1 MTPAETAAQEAS
13 APADRRATR
22 ILATAEA
29 DRIRAHTEQ
38 VRTDTAERWRHQHA
52 EAREQRAIARRAA
65 RARTWARRRSG
76 VRAATGVVVRSAP
89 ALAGVAACVAPTAI
103 ATRGQ
108 YEFGVEVMQLGAMAV
123 LVPVMLEGAA
133 WMLAWQ
139 RYQAVAA
146 GDPATRLTVGV
157 WALAGAAA
165 GLNFWHGATGLGGS
179 VQVGVTYGVASVV
192 GFGLVE
198 LLARHRAGGT
208 PRARER
214 RARRRLA
221 LARAVRFPRV
231 SWAAWSMR
239 VAHGDATAPEQ
250 VWRQVWELST
260 QASATTTRRW
270 PRPSATDRRRRAG
283 PGAPGPSAAAA
294 AVIPPAPAP
303 TDEPSERPERPEG
316 DDTCSVTAHADQL
329 TEAAEPS
336 RPGGAVGERP
346 GGADRRRRADDV
358 RVQELA
364 ELLCSGAAVTGE
376 QAGVIFGVSERT
388 GRRLV
393 AEAKTTCASV
403 PAGPSGAADGTH
415 AAPVPGAGEQ
425 HRLLQF
431 PGAEHTPQA
440 GVGA

>member
-1 MTPAETAAQEAS
+1 MSPAERAETAAPQAG
-13 APADRRATR
+13 AATDRRATR

-52 EAREQRAIARRAA
+52 EAREQRASARRAA
-65 RARTWARRRSG
+65 RARTWARRWSG
-76 VRAATGVVVRSAP
+76 VRAAAGVVVRSAP

-108 YEFGVEVMQLGAMAV
+108 YEFGVEVMRLGAMAV

-165 GLNFWHGATGLGGS
+165 GLNFWHGATGWGGS

-208 PRARER
+208 PRAQQR

-231 SWAAWSMR
+231 SWTAWSMR
-239 VAHGDATAPEQ
+239 VAHGEATAPEQ
-250 VWRQVWELST
+250 VWRQVWKSST
-260 QASATTTRRW
+260 QASHGPVTLG
-270 PRPSATDRRRRAG
+270 PVEPGRP
-283 PGAPGPSAAAA
+283 AAAG
-294 AVIPPAPAP
+294 VLPPAPAS
-303 TDEPSERPERPEG
+303 TDEPSERSERPEG
-316 DDTCSVTAHADQL
+316 HDTCSVTAHGDQL
-329 TEAAEPS
+329 PEAVEPS
-336 RPGGAVGERP
+336 HPVGGVGERA
-346 GGADRRRRADDV
+346 GRADRRRRADDV
-358 RVQELA
+358 RVQDLA
-364 ELLCSGAAVTGE
+364 ELLWAGAAVTGE

-393 AEAKTTCASV
+393 AEAKTTCAQ
-403 PAGPSGAADGTH
+403 PP
-415 AAPVPGAGEQ
+415 AAPPGTDDDETRAASVSGAGEQ

-431 PGAEHTPQA
+431 PGAEPTPQA
-440 GVGA
+440 GVSA

>member
-1 MTPAETAAQEAS
+1 MSPAERVETTGSQAGAAT
-13 APADRRATR
+13 DRRASR

-52 EAREQRAIARRAA
+52 EARDQRASARRAERA
-65 RARTWARRRSG
+65 RAWARRWSG
-76 VRAATGVVVRSAP
+76 VRAAAGAVVRSAP

-108 YEFGVEVMQLGAMAV
+108 YEFGVEVMRLGAMAV

-146 GDPATRLTVGV
+146 GDPATRLTAGV

-239 VAHGDATAPEQ
+239 VAHGSATAPEQ
-250 VWRQVWELST
+250 VWRQVWESST
-260 QASATTTRRW
+260 SA
-270 PRPSATDRRRRAG
+270 AAVD
-283 PGAPGPSAAAA
+283 PGAVPPERKAAAA
-294 AVIPPAPAP
+294 AVIPPPPAPA
-303 TDEPSERPERPEG
+303 DEPSERSERPEG
-316 DDTCSVTAHADQL
+316 NDTCSGTAHGDQRP
-329 TEAAEPS
+329 AASAPS
-336 RPGGAVGERP
+336 HPVSGVGEQ
-346 GGADRRRRADDV
+346 ADRADRHRRVADA
-358 RVQELA
+358 RVQDLA
-364 ELLCSGAAVTGE
+364 ELLCSGATVTGE

-393 AEAKTTCASV
+393 AEAKTTCDQP
-403 PAGPSGAADGTH
+403 PAAAPGAAGGDDAH
-415 AAPVPGAGEQ
+415 SAAVPGAGAQ
-425 HRLLQF
+425 HQLLQF
-431 PGAEHTPQA
+431 PGAESPQA
-440 GVGA
+440 GVSA

>member
-1 MTPAETAAQEAS
+1 MSPAERAETAVPQAGAT
-13 APADRRATR
+13 ADRRATR

-52 EAREQRAIARRAA
+52 EAREQRASARRAA
-65 RARTWARRRSG
+65 RARTWTRRWSG
-76 VRAATGVVVRSAP
+76 VRAAAGVVVRSAP

-108 YEFGVEVMQLGAMAV
+108 YEFGVEVMRLGAMAV

-198 LLARHRAGGT
+198 LLARHRAGAT
-208 PRARER
+208 PRAQQR

-231 SWAAWSMR
+231 SWAAWSRR
-239 VAHGDATAPEQ
+239 VAHGAATDPEQ
-250 VWRQVWELST
+250 VWRQVWESST
-260 QASATTTRRW
+260 QAS
-270 PRPSATDRRRRAG
+270 DG
-283 PGAPGPSAAAA
+283 PVAPGPVEPVRTAAAA
-294 AVIPPAPAP
+294 AVLPPAPAS
-303 TDEPSERPERPEG
+303 TDEPSERSERPEG
-316 DDTCSVTAHADQL
+316 HDTCSVTAQGDQL
-329 TEAAEPS
+329 PEAAEPS
-336 RPGGAVGERP
+336 RPGGGVGERA
-346 GGADRRRRADDV
+346 GRADRRRRADDV
-358 RVQELA
+358 RVQDLA
-364 ELLCSGAAVTGE
+364 ELLCAGAAVTGE

-393 AEAKTTCASV
+393 AEAKTTCAQP
-403 PAGPSGAADGTH
+403 PAAAAGAAG
-415 AAPVPGAGEQ
+415 AAGDDDTRAASVSGAGEQ

-431 PGAEHTPQA
+431 PGAEPTPQA
-440 GVGA
+440 GVSA